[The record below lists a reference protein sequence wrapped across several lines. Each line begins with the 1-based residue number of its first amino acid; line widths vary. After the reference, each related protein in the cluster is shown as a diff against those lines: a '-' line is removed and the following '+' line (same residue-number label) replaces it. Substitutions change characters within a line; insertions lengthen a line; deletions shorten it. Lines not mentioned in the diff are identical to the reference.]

1 MSYLFNSNC
10 NFQTAAVNNQFKIQ
24 LPFVLT
30 GLSCQQVKS
39 GVLRLTPNSEQ
50 ELCLTEITKVKFLV
64 VKAVEPVD
72 ISFYDTTVV
81 TSETVNEEQVNNTV
95 ITPNYSNAPSRFW
108 FKLFGEPGVEIN
120 KINIKTTSNNVSYVE
135 FAEYM
140 VGGGI

>member
-1 MSYLFNSNC
+1 MSYIFNANC
-10 NFQTAAVNNQFKIQ
+10 SFETAAVNNQFKTQ

-39 GVLRLTPNSEQ
+39 GVLRLTANTEQ
-50 ELCLTEITKVKFLV
+50 ELCLAEITKIKFLV

-72 ISFYDTTVV
+72 ISFYDTTDTNTSPV
-81 TSETVNEEQVNNTV
+81 TV
-95 ITPNYSNAPSRFW
+95 TPNYSNVPSRFW

-120 KINIKTTSNNVSYVE
+120 NVKIKTTSTNLSYVE

-140 VGGGI
+140 IGGGI